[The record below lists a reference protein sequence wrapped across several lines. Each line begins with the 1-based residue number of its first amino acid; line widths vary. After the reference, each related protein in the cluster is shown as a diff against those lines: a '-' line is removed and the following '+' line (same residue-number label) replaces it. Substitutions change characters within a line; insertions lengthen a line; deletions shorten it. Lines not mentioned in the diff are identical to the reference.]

1 MYVSYNEYI
10 LVLSCV
16 FFALANYVDGAI
28 GIVVSIVLIVG
39 AKAPNATALLVWMI
53 LACLKCALSI
63 GLTIHGIVLGAA
75 VGAGTEEDLNRQKAL
90 LGPAFILGVVFV
102 VGDILFQIWV
112 IVVANRARKE
122 IDQGIKI

>member
-1 MYVSYNEYI
+1 MHISYNKYI

-28 GIVVSIVLIVG
+28 GIGVSIVLIVG
-39 AKAPNATALLVWMI
+39 AKSPNATALLVWMI